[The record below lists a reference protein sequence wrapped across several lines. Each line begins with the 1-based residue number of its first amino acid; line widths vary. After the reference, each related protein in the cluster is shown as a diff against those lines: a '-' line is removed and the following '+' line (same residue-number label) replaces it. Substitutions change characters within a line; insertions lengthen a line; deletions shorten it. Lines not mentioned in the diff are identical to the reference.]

1 MNSVE
6 GERPRSKTGSLTE
19 AAVEIKKE
27 VKKSVEKL
35 ETTITYDR
43 ALVAEEEELRELI
56 GD

>member
-19 AAVEIKKE
+19 AVEVKKE